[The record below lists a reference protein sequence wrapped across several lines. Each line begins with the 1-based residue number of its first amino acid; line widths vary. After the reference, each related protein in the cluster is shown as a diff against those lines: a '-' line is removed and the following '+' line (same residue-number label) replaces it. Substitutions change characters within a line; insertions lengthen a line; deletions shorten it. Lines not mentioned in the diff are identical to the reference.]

1 MSQNIDDR
9 VLTLE
14 HGAVRVAI
22 AETLYKDLIQ
32 KVHLAPGSYHSAEA
46 AYWLHLA
53 AKRRGLT
60 ALAGELDKLYRTTSV
75 GPVLVRERSGG
86 LYRGASTAT
95 QVTQERAAA
104 NAPTEQDLVTA
115 DIHAFLG
122 AEE

>member
-1 MSQNIDDR
+1 VSQNSDDG

-14 HGAVRVAI
+14 RGAVKVAI
-22 AETLYKDLIQ
+22 AEALYQDLMN
-32 KVHLAPGSYHSAEA
+32 KVHLAPGGYHSAEA

-60 ALAGELDKLYRTTSV
+60 ALASELDKLYRSPHA
-75 GPVLVRERSGG
+75 GPVLVRERDGH
-86 LYRGASTAT
+86 LYRGPSTAT

-122 AEE
+122 VEE